1 MFFEKFAV
9 KISNKNRRGKYDYFI
24 KVMNPGINSTILD
37 VGFTGEE
44 QYGSPNAL
52 EKFYP
57 CQQNIT
63 ALGIADSKEFS
74 KRYPEVKVVLYDGN
88 TFPFGSKEFDFIW
101 SNAVLEHVGGYE
113 KQKYFLS
120 EVLRT
125 GKRIYITTP
134 NRFFPIEVHTRLPLL
149 QFLPKKIFDKLLKI
163 LNKGWAAGDYM
174 NLLSVWDIK
183 KMLKELGVVDYKIK
197 RNRFFLFTMD
207 FIIIV

>member
-1 MFFEKFAV
+1 MFEKFAI
-9 KISNKNRRGKYDYFI
+9 KISDKNRRRKYDYFI
-24 KVMNPGINSTILD
+24 KLMDPDIHSTILD

-44 QYGSPNAL
+44 QYGSPNSL

-57 CQQNIT
+57 HQQNIT

-74 KRYPEVKVVLYDGN
+74 KKYPQVKVVLYDGN
-88 TFPFGSKEFDFIW
+88 TFPFSSDTFDIIW

-125 GKRIYITTP
+125 GKRIYVTTP

-149 QFLPKKIFDKLLKI
+149 HFLPKKIFDKLLKVF
-163 LNKGWAAGDYM
+163 NKGWAAGDYM

-183 KMLKELGVVDYKIK
+183 KMLKELGVTDYKIK